1 MKNLLFLIALLILF
15 SCKREGFSP
24 SFSRSAFDHLDSLMR
39 LSPLEN
45 LPVEEILLIENG
57 WNFLGWDN
65 NAGKI
70 PSIPKQSKSEV
81 IGLPHRIPY
90 ANSNIWYSNELVL
103 DKGYLSIQADD
114 GAQLWINGKQVFQ
127 NSFGVFPIEN
137 PSKEPVS
144 IMIRVINNAV
154 AGGLT
159 RVFWVNKDVLENSI
173 NQHQKAI
180 VLKIQK
186 AKEDLWTGENL
197 PDNWSDYPIWFN
209 DPVIFPN
216 GEDSLML
223 RWSGEKNVRAKLH
236 FGHEPKMVLTT
247 VDVLEENGIYS
258 ALVPAK
264 KCHYFHFEMNHTVS
278 PLFKV
283 VANAKTETST
293 FSVWADSQGGW
304 DIFAKILREMK
315 IKNPEF
321 TVGVGDLVGNGAKS
335 WEYVRLQHEL
345 HQLPVPHY
353 LLAGNHD
360 YDGSYNNWIPENF
373 NLYLKN
379 YGEKNYQFWK
389 KGPCAF
395 IALDPNENF
404 PIGIEKGSEQFD
416 WFKKIISSED
426 WTNAPWKVIFV
437 HQPPFSQGWKG
448 YHGEESIQNLL
459 KPYWE
464 SELIDVV
471 VSGHTHDYERLIT
484 TSTNGHQTAFL
495 ILGGAGGGLEPENS
509 KENYP
514 QMDVLIRKHHF
525 GWFEID
531 KDMLEFKAIDIEG
544 NIIDSFVLKKEE
556 KII

>member
-1 MKNLLFLIALLILF
+1 MKKLLFFIALLILF
-15 SCKREGFSP
+15 SCKREDFSP
-24 SFSRSAFDHLDSLMR
+24 TFSRSAFDHLDSVMHV
-39 LSPLEN
+39 SPLEN

-65 NAGKI
+65 NAGKVASV
-70 PSIPKQSKSEV
+70 PMLLKTEV

-90 ANSNIWYSNELVL
+90 ANSNIWYANELVL

-137 PSKEPVS
+137 SPKEPAS
-144 IMIRVINNAV
+144 ILIRVINNAV
-154 AGGLT
+154 SGGLT
-159 RVFWVNKDVLENSI
+159 RVFWVQKDVLENSI
-173 NQHQKAI
+173 NQHQKAL

-197 PDNWSDYPIWFN
+197 PDNWADYPIWYN
-209 DPVIFPN
+209 DPVIFPK
-216 GEDSLML
+216 GDDSLML

-236 FGHEPKMVLTT
+236 YGHEPKMVLTT
-247 VDVLEENGIYS
+247 LDVLEENGIYS

-264 KCHYFHFEMNHTVS
+264 KCHYFHFEINHTVS
-278 PLFKV
+278 PLFKLESNV
-283 VANAKTETST
+283 KTEST
-293 FSVWADSQGGW
+293 TFAVWADSQGGW
-304 DIFAKILREMK
+304 DTFAKILQEIK
-315 IKNPEF
+315 IHNPEF
-321 TVGVGDLVGNGAKS
+321 TVGVGDLVGNGAKG
-335 WEYVRLQHEL
+335 WEYIRLQNEL
-345 HQLPVPHY
+345 HQVPVPHY
-353 LLAGNHD
+353 LLPGNHD

-373 NLYLKN
+373 NLYQK
-379 YGEKNYQFWK
+379 YKGEKNYQFWK
-389 KGPCAF
+389 KGPCVF

-404 PIGIEKGSEQFD
+404 PVGIEKGSEQYD
-416 WFKKIISSED
+416 WFRKTISSKE
-426 WTNAPWKVIFV
+426 WANAPWKIVFV

-448 YHGEESIQNLL
+448 YQGEKSIQNLL

-464 SELIDVV
+464 SGLIDVV
-471 VSGHTHDYERLIT
+471 VSGHTHDYERLILPP
-484 TSTNGHQTAFL
+484 NNDHQTAFL
-495 ILGGAGGGLEPENS
+495 ILGGAGGGIEPEKI

-544 NIIDSFVLKKEE
+544 KIIDSFVLKKEK
-556 KII
+556 KIL